1 MIKEEYDKAI
11 SIFKKLIE
19 LQPNDAKAHYNISCM
34 YSRKNNIEE
43 SINWLMKAVNK
54 GYNNWDL
61 IKTDKD
67 LENIR
72 GSSYYKEL
80 VKDH

>member
-1 MIKEEYDKAI
+1 M
-11 SIFKKLIE
+11 IE
-19 LQPNDAKAHYNISCM
+19 LQPNDAIAHYNISCM

-43 SINWLMKAVNK
+43 SISWLKKAIKK